1 MEECPHCGATVNSE
15 DKICWYCD
23 SHLGTDDTTNHSI
36 SSDLSAIPQRT
47 MDIISDYGMLLDELG
62 EEKSSKLLRPTSI
75 LPHPKEK
82 IENALKAALDIV
94 KNQSFRHQLET
105 VLICLEDFIP
115 DIEVP
120 EDTDDNFNL
129 WLSRKDWN
137 NPKAKDFLE
146 LTIAKH
152 FTNKYGD
159 NAPEKLEEFMKE
171 LRKADNK

>member
-23 SHLGTDDTTNHSI
+23 SHLGNDDTTNHSI
-36 SSDLSAIPQRT
+36 SSDLLAIPQRT
-47 MDIISDYGMLLDELG
+47 MDIISDYGMLLDKLAED
-62 EEKSSKLLRPTSI
+62 KISKPLRPTSI

-137 NPKAKDFLE
+137 NPKTKELLE
-146 LTIAKH
+146 QTIAKH